1 MYLYHYFDKR
11 SGPFRSLTSLPE
23 KEASSLF
30 IKMRDERSAS
40 FGARRSDDYLSKRR
54 KCEELVRSEFIKKG
68 GRPEIMAPHYL
79 TVEHCPWLSSWYEQS
94 DFIKIS
100 AEDIDTSLISFT
112 YGDSMPAFSPLVTD
126 GKEYRRKVYT
136 YEEILKIIDKY
147 GLPQE
152 WNAEGKFG
160 PERYIEAHLWSDD
173 PVRKY
178 LTSVI

>member
-11 SGPFRSLTSLPE
+11 SGPFRSLTALPE
-23 KEASSLF
+23 EEASSLF
-30 IKMRDERSAS
+30 YRIRDERSAS
-40 FGARRSDDYLSKRR
+40 FGAQRNDDYLDKRR
-54 KCEELVRSEFIKKG
+54 KCEKIVRSEFIKKG
-68 GRPEIMAPHYL
+68 GKPEIMSPHYL

-100 AEDIDTSLISFT
+100 AEDIDPFLISFT
-112 YGDSMPAFSPLVTD
+112 YGDSMPTFSPLVTD
-126 GKEYRRKVYT
+126 GREYRRKVYT

-152 WNAEGKFG
+152 WNAEGEFG
-160 PERYIEAHLWSDD
+160 PERYIEAHLWSDE

>member
-11 SGPFRSLTSLPE
+11 SGPLRSLTALPE
-23 KEASSLF
+23 EEAASVF
-30 IKMRDERSAS
+30 RRMREERSAS
-40 FGARRSDDYLSKRR
+40 FGAGRSDDYLNKRR
-54 KCEELVRSEFIKKG
+54 KCEEIVRNEFIKKG
-68 GRPEIMAPHYL
+68 GRPQIMSPHYF

-94 DFIKIS
+94 DFVRIS
-100 AEDIDTSLISFT
+100 MEDIDPPLISFT
-112 YGDSMPAFSPLVTD
+112 YGDSMPTFSPLVTD

-136 YEEILKIIDKY
+136 YEEILKVIEKY

-152 WNAEGKFG
+152 WNPDGELG
-160 PERYIEAHLWSDD
+160 PERYIEAHLWSDE